1 MSIPTAAAVMTPKV
15 AQPKYV
21 SKDFIAAL
29 PPRFRRHQV
38 VRAVVDDQL
47 AEVFG
52 AVLDGG
58 DPDIGIVDHM
68 PPGFPP
74 KWRGFVQ
81 AGIALLFDH
90 GRPVADGLLDE
101 LHHIGFRLVSVTR
114 GVVLVL
120 AKVGTNVRFGNPADQ
135 IVIDSSDVQKVFGEG
150 ALVFLYLEIVL
161 VFGKIL
167 GHGDQLIA
175 DLVPPLERL
184 VRPRMRGTRWLTLRL
199 ALSPKTRAR
208 EGEHGDRNY
217 HKRRPLYHYFLL
229 WIDPLSF

>member
-1 MSIPTAAAVMTPKV
+1 MRRDGSGAISNPAWNRKLSRTL
-15 AQPKYV
+15 
-21 SKDFIAAL
+21 L

-135 IVIDSSDVQKVFGEG
+135 IVIDGSDVQKIFGEG

-161 VFGKIL
+161 VFRKIL
-167 GHGDQLIA
+167 GHGYQLIA
-175 DLVPPLERL
+175 DLVPPLEGL
-184 VRPRMRGTRWLTLRL
+184 VRPRTRGSHGLILRL
-199 ALSPKTRAR
+199 ALSIETRAGGS
-208 EGEHGDRNY
+208 EQSERN
-217 HKRRPLYHYFLL
+217 
-229 WIDPLSF
+229 